1 MRFSLLALVVLA
13 ACGSSADITPPAPTC
28 AQCVAT
34 TSVNMQGRLFVP
46 PDIKVAPGAT
56 VSFTNLDGF
65 NHNVVFAGTAI
76 ATVADFTT
84 GTKTA
89 VMPTTKGT
97 YTFVCTRHA
106 GMTGSVH
113 VE

>member
-1 MRFSLLALVVLA
+1 MRYSLLALVVLA
-13 ACGSSADITPPAPTC
+13 ACGSSADITPPVPTC
-28 AQCVAT
+28 SQCVAT
-34 TSVNMQGRLFVP
+34 TSVDMKGRLFVP

-56 VSFTNLDGF
+56 VSFTNSDGF
-65 NHNVVFAGTAI
+65 NHNVTFANTTI
-76 ATVADFTT
+76 TTVADFTT
-84 GTKTA
+84 GTKTT